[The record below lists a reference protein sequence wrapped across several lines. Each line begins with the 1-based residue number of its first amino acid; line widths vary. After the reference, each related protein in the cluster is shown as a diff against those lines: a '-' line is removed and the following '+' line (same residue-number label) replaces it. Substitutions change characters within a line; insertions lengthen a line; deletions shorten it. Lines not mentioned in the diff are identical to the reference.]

1 MLKDVLFITKE
12 IFPKVLVKKKNQNEP
27 KKIYDFYRSF
37 QKLIKNIDFV
47 TNHYISLDFTEPY
60 LQNSSCGE
68 PVDKWREVLNRD
80 LKGLNEC
87 VKNYLINLA
96 SLSYFD
102 IAEIYHSMLY
112 VVFVEKSYNV
122 GFIEP
127 NSCSLKIDC
136 LNLNPKHHKK
146 IDVYERKA
154 IDLSTYE
161 SRVNLKNELIK
172 INEELKPELQK
183 LEEYILKRYTIKDLL
198 K

>member
-27 KKIYDFYRSF
+27 KKIYDVYRSF
-37 QKLIKNIDFV
+37 QKVIIDINFV
-47 TNHYISLDFTEPY
+47 ANNYLALDFTEEH
-60 LQNSSCGE
+60 LQNSSFGE
-68 PVDKWREVLNRD
+68 PVDKWRYFFNENLTKLNIS
-80 LKGLNEC
+80 LKE
-87 VKNYLINLA
+87 YLIKL
-96 SLSYFD
+96 SYLSYFD

-112 VVFVEKSYNV
+112 EVFVEKGYNV

>member
-1 MLKDVLFITKE
+1 MI
-12 IFPKVLVKKKNQNEP
+12 
-27 KKIYDFYRSF
+27 
-37 QKLIKNIDFV
+37 KLS
-47 TNHYISLDFTEPY
+47 Y
-60 LQNSSCGE
+60 
-68 PVDKWREVLNRD
+68 
-80 LKGLNEC
+80 
-87 VKNYLINLA
+87 
-96 SLSYFD
+96 LSYFD
-102 IAEIYHSMLY
+102 IAKIYHSMLY
-112 VVFVEKSYNV
+112 EVFVEKSYNV

-127 NSCSLKIDC
+127 NCCSLKIDC

-146 IDVYERKA
+146 IDVYERKS